1 MHDTETVAVLRAV
14 LHELCANL
22 APSDVS
28 TRTRAAAKP
37 LETAQHRPAS
47 IDRLKETGTAALRPP
62 PTMWR

>member
-14 LHELCANL
+14 LREICANL

-28 TRTRAAAKP
+28 TKTHAAAKR
-37 LETAQHRPAS
+37 LETAQHGPAL
-47 IDRLKETGTAALRPP
+47 IDHTKETGTAAVRRP